1 MDFVSIGTSAVLSAI
16 LFILL
21 EFTVILPLFKR
32 IVTNAVNQMVQ
43 ERLIPSISA
52 YVDSKITD
60 LTGILTKSLMQKI
73 RGMMG
78 GRQKGLNSLMTKLA
92 DPDLDIEDLDLDDY
106 EPSTIDKI
114 VTIAENLSPILQ
126 SPLLRGVNNGN
137 KKEEIVQQ
145 DENKNGVQSSTQAQE
160 WTQGKLV

>member
-1 MDFVSIGTSAVLSAI
+1 
-16 LFILL
+16 
-21 EFTVILPLFKR
+21 
-32 IVTNAVNQMVQ
+32 
-43 ERLIPSISA
+43 
-52 YVDSKITD
+52 
-60 LTGILTKSLMQKI
+60 
-73 RGMMG
+73 MMG

-92 DPDLDIEDLDLDDY
+92 DPDLEIEDLDLDDY

-114 VTIAENLSPILQ
+114 VTIAENLGPILQ
-126 SPLLRGVNNGN
+126 SPLLQRGHNNG

>member
-126 SPLLRGVNNGN
+126 SPLLRGVNNG
-137 KKEEIVQQ
+137 KEKEIVQQ
-145 DENKNGVQSSTQAQE
+145 GEDKNSVQNSPQAQE
-160 WTQGKLV
+160 WTQGKLL